1 MLYRLVSPVKRSGSS
16 NLQFA
21 KRIPNDVRER
31 LVGKTLHLP
40 IGDQIVPIRITDRM
54 SSIRVS
60 LRTSDA
66 STAKVRQ
73 AKAAA
78 YVEEVFAALRAN
90 PTALL
95 DDRVEAGLAAPV
107 SLTNRQATALSAS
120 LYHSWANGEGRENKI
135 ALVHT
140 PDGWVRDDDGDEW
153 GEEEAGFAATVA
165 YFDRL
170 KDGGTVDDLERE
182 LGPLADRLLHEKGI
196 HEVDRPSR
204 QRLLIAIWT
213 ALKDAMEVRRRNASG
228 DYTPDPNARRFPEWT
243 PPDSEEGHHQRASG
257 PKSATDV
264 SLTGL
269 VADWWAESEA
279 AGMKP
284 STHES
289 YRNTMSKL
297 VAFLGHDNA
306 AQVTPDDIVRFK
318 NHRLTTPHPRT
329 GQPASARTVKDT
341 DLAGLKSV
349 FGWAVRN
356 RKLGSNPATGITI
369 KLGKPKQVR
378 QKGFTEE
385 EVRALLS
392 ACASLDVGKDR
403 PETYAAKRW
412 IPWLLAYTGARVG
425 EIAQLRK
432 LDVQKTGDHWSIS
445 ITPEAG
451 TVKGNTQRLV
461 PLHPHIIDLGFIDFV
476 AAAPEGH
483 LFLRPNRQSG
493 DVLGPLKGVK
503 NRVREFVRV
512 YVPDRNVQPNH
523 AWRHLFVTRSRE
535 AGLDQE
541 LRRMI
546 TGHSGEGVDEKV
558 YGNPA
563 GLYPE
568 ICKLP
573 RFDF

>member
-1 MLYRLVSPVKRSGSS
+1 MLYRLVSPVKRPGSS

-21 KRIPNDVRER
+21 KRIPTDVRKR
-31 LVGKTLHLP
+31 IVGKTLHIP
-40 IGDQIVPIRITDRM
+40 VGDQSVPIYVTERM
-54 SSIRVS
+54 SSIRLS

-66 STAKVRQ
+66 STARIRQ

-78 YVEEVFAALRAN
+78 YVEEIFAGLRTD

-95 DDRVEAGLAAPV
+95 DDHMEAGLAAPV

-120 LYHSWANGEGRENKI
+120 LYSSWANGEERERKI
-135 ALVHT
+135 AMVHT

-170 KDGGTVDDLERE
+170 KEVGTVEDLDRE
-182 LGPLADRLLHEKGI
+182 LGPLADRLLQDKGI
-196 HEVDRPSR
+196 ASIDRPSR

-213 ALKDAMEVRRRNASG
+213 ALRDAMEVRRRNASG
-228 DYTPDPNARRFPEWT
+228 DYTPDSNAGRFPEWA
-243 PPDSEEGHHQRASG
+243 PPDGQGEHHQRTTG
-257 PKSATDV
+257 PKSPIAV
-264 SLTGL
+264 SLMGL

-289 YRNTMSKL
+289 YRNTMTKL

-306 AQVTPDDIVRFK
+306 ERVTPDDIVRFK

-369 KLGKPKQVR
+369 RLGKPKQVR
-378 QKGFTEE
+378 QKGFTED
-385 EVRALLS
+385 EVKALLS
-392 ACASLDVGKDR
+392 ACASLEVGRDR

-432 LDVQKTGDHWSIS
+432 MDVQETGDHWSIS

-451 TVKGNTQRLV
+451 TVKGNVQRLV
-461 PLHPHIIDLGFIDFV
+461 PLHPHLVELGFLDFV
-476 AAAPEGH
+476 ASAPDGH
-483 LFLRPNRQSG
+483 LFLRPNKCTG

-503 NRVREFVRV
+503 NRVREFVRI

-523 AWRHLFVTRSRE
+523 AWRHLFITRSRE
-535 AGLDQE
+535 ADVDQE

-558 YGNPA
+558 YGSPA
-563 GLYPE
+563 GLYRE

-573 RFDF
+573 RFEI

>member
-1 MLYRLVSPVKRSGSS
+1 MLYRLVSPVKRPGSS

-21 KRIPNDVRER
+21 KRIPTDVRER

-40 IGDQIVPIRITDRM
+40 IGDESVPVHITERM
-54 SSIRVS
+54 SSLRVS
-60 LRTSDA
+60 LRTSDP

-90 PTALL
+90 PAALI
-95 DDRVEAGLAAPV
+95 DDRMETRPVAPV

-120 LYHSWANGEGRENKI
+120 LYRSWANGEDHERKI
-135 ALVHT
+135 AMVHT

-153 GEEEAGFAATVA
+153 GGEEAGFAATTA

-170 KDGGTVDDLERE
+170 KDAGTVEDLERE
-182 LGPLADRLLHEKGI
+182 LGPLVDRLLQDKGI
-196 HEVDRPSR
+196 AAVDRQSR
-204 QRLLIAIWT
+204 QRLLIAAWT
-213 ALKDAMEVRRRNASG
+213 ALRDAMDARRRNAAG
-228 DYTPDPNARRFPEWT
+228 DYTPDPNAERFPDWI
-243 PPDSEEGHHQRASG
+243 PPGGEDEHQQQPIEHYADA
-257 PKSATDV
+257 KV
-264 SLTGL
+264 SLMGL
-269 VADWWAESEA
+269 VADWWTESEA

-289 YRNTMSKL
+289 YRNTMTKL

-306 AQVTPDDIVRFK
+306 EQVTPDDILRFK
-318 NHRLTTPHPRT
+318 QYRLATPHPRT
-329 GQPASARTVKDT
+329 GKPASARTVKDT

-356 RKLGSNPATGITI
+356 LKLGSNPATGITI

-378 QKGFTEE
+378 QKGFTDEE
-385 EVRALLS
+385 IRALLS
-392 ACASLDVGKDR
+392 ACASLEVGRDR

-412 IPWLLAYTGARVG
+412 VPWLLAYTGARVG

-432 LDVQKTGDHWSIS
+432 LDVQETGDYWSIS
-445 ITPEAG
+445 INPEAG
-451 TVKGNTQRLV
+451 TVKSNAQRLV
-461 PLHPHIIDLGFIDFV
+461 PLHPHIVELGFLDFV
-476 AAAPEGH
+476 ASAPDGH
-483 LFLRPNRQSG
+483 LFLRPNNRTG

-503 NRVREFVRV
+503 NRVREFVRM
-512 YVPDRNVQPNH
+512 YIPDRNVQPNH

-535 AGLDQE
+535 VGLDQE

-558 YGNPA
+558 YGSPA
-563 GLYPE
+563 GLYRE

-573 RFDF
+573 RFDI